1 MKRQLCLLMTV
12 VVCGALVL
20 AACSPV
26 PAAVEKTVFVGPT
39 LVDCEGAGAQ
49 KCLLVKENPDEEF
62 SLFYDQIEGFD
73 YEEGYEYE
81 LRIRE
86 EKVQDP
92 PADAS
97 AIKWTLVEVVS
108 KTLAAAPLEGT
119 RWSLVSYVNKEG
131 ELVSVLPDAE
141 ITLMFESGEVKGSA
155 GCNSYFGPYE
165 VDDGQM
171 TIGLLGATQMMCPG
185 PIMQQEAAYLAA
197 LQSTA
202 SYQVE
207 GDRLEIADSSGKTIL
222 VFGVLEPMLLTG
234 TTWQMMGYNNGREA
248 MVSALAGT
256 EITALFGDDGT
267 LTGSAGCNNYTA
279 SYEVS
284 GGGVTVGPAATTRM
298 MCAEPEGIMEQE
310 AAYLAA
316 LESAASYSVEG
327 DQLELMDTEGRRA
340 VSYIAAP
347 EKGTGL
353 TEEALSNAV
362 YRLEWTESGLAPLAD
377 GEYREQ
383 AAPGSATEIVVKL
396 AEHIAF
402 GELGGQ
408 DAAAVILVT
417 DPGGSGTF
425 YNLAVVVE
433 EVGQPVHMATTLMGD
448 RVQINSL
455 SIQGGE
461 IVVDMIT
468 HGSDDPMCCPTQH
481 VVQTFE
487 LRDGQLVQTSGELIS
502 AASGSEIVG
511 VVWRWVKFL
520 GGDGTTIIVDDPDK
534 YTLELLPDGMVRIQA
549 DCNSAS
555 GSYTLDAAGGLTL
568 ELGPTTLAECEAGS
582 VYDEYLEMLGWVRTY
597 VLEGD
602 QLVLNMMADGGDLF
616 FERAGASA
624 AA

>member
-1 MKRQLCLLMTV
+1 
-12 VVCGALVL
+12 
-20 AACSPV
+20 
-26 PAAVEKTVFVGPT
+26 
-39 LVDCEGAGAQ
+39 
-49 KCLLVKENPDEEF
+49 
-62 SLFYDQIEGFD
+62 
-73 YEEGYEYE
+73 
-81 LRIRE
+81 
-86 EKVQDP
+86 
-92 PADAS
+92 
-97 AIKWTLVEVVS
+97 
-108 KTLAAAPLEGT
+108 
-119 RWSLVSYVNKEG
+119 
-131 ELVSVLPDAE
+131 
-141 ITLMFESGEVKGSA
+141 
-155 GCNSYFGPYE
+155 
-165 VDDGQM
+165 
-171 TIGLLGATQMMCPG
+171 
-185 PIMQQEAAYLAA
+185 
-197 LQSTA
+197 
-202 SYQVE
+202 
-207 GDRLEIADSSGKTIL
+207 
-222 VFGVLEPMLLTG
+222 
-234 TTWQMMGYNNGREA
+234 
-248 MVSALAGT
+248 
-256 EITALFGDDGT
+256 
-267 LTGSAGCNNYTA
+267 
-279 SYEVS
+279 
-284 GGGVTVGPAATTRM
+284 M

-316 LESAASYSVEG
+316 LESAASYAVEG

-362 YRLEWTESGLAPLAD
+362 YRSEWTESGLAPLTD

-396 AEHIAF
+396 TQYITF
-402 GELGGQ
+402 GQLGGQ

-425 YNLAVVVE
+425 YDLAVVVE
-433 EVGQPVHMATTLMGD
+433 EVGQPVHVATTLMGD

-455 SIQGGE
+455 SIEGGE

-520 GGDGTTIIVDDPDK
+520 GGDGTTIIVDDPEKYTLELLPDGMVRIEADCNSASGTYTLDAAGGLTLELGPTTLAECGPGSLYDEYLEMLGWVRTYVMEGDQLVLNMMADGGDLFFERAGTSAAAGSDIVGVVWRWVK
-534 YTLELLPDGMVRIQA
+534 FLGGDDTTIIVDDPEEYTLELLPDGMVRIQA

-555 GSYTLDAAGGLTL
+555 GTYTLDAAGGLTL
-568 ELGPTTLAECEAGS
+568 ELGPTTLAECEPGS
-582 VYDEYLEMLGWVRTY
+582 LYDEYLEILGWVRTY